1 MAEGRMLKRNISES
15 RRLAELKT
23 DSARLLWTWIIPFLD
38 SEGRFYA
45 SPEMIK
51 GKIVPR
57 LPGFTLKNIPTYIND
72 MARVGLII
80 LYSSDGE
87 KLLQFRKFDTFQK
100 IKKDREAAPLPAPT
114 DQDLVRSKSGVGQD
128 EIEIESRPPVSNLR
142 EVNLKKEK
150 DDRFDEFWKIYPNR
164 VKKKNAL
171 AEWKRKTIP
180 KNVCEILSRQ
190 ITHKS
195 RLRDTGKFSPEWPD
209 PERWIKHERWNDEIE
224 IISGGNGTSPYVDCP
239 GCHREIDKNNLT
251 DDGKNCIHCAPRKP
265 LDEIMKGIQDHVGK
279 T

>member
-114 DQDLVRSKSGVGQD
+114 DQDMVRSKSGVGQD

-150 DDRFDEFWKIYPNR
+150 DALFEDFYFLYPKK
-164 VKKKNAL
+164 VKRKNAKT
-171 AEWKRKTIP
+171 EWDKKTIP
-180 KNVCEILSRQ
+180 ENIIDILKGQ
-190 ITHKS
+190 IRNKAA
-195 RLRDTGKFSPEWPD
+195 LQAVNKFSPEWPD

-224 IISGGNGTSPYVDCP
+224 EQTTPPEFKSPFVVCP
-239 GCHREIDKNNLT
+239 RCGKEIDKT
-251 DDGKNCIHCAPRKP
+251 DLDGSGCVFCAKP
-265 LDEIMKGIQDHVGK
+265 SGEIEKLIRGIGKGIK
-279 T
+279 